1 MGVKVVSTKNS
12 IRIYGNPKLEIN
24 KEIIIK
30 NYLKDHRVFM
40 TCVIAALTLGGNW
53 KIFDPQSIQTS
64 FPNFLRILKDI
75 GAKIN

>member
-1 MGVKVVSTKNS
+1 
-12 IRIYGNPKLEIN
+12 
-24 KEIIIK
+24 
-30 NYLKDHRVFM
+30 M
-40 TCVIAALTLGGNW
+40 TPVIVALSFGGNW